1 MNYRFIRNWIGFFI
15 LGTINNLSY
24 VIVNSSALVLAASF
38 GKANLVAVIPWAN
51 VGFNFL
57 IKGINTFFL
66 VNVSFHWRFTVNGL
80 LMILGLLGISFA
92 PNFYMVIA
100 CILIIGLTAGFGES
114 ISLEYLQKFESRLVN
129 AWGSGTGFAGV
140 LGASLYILFTC
151 IVYEST
157 LDDISI
163 DTTQRQK
170 SMNQIA
176 FWSCTPLPILY
187 LIAYFLI
194 IKRDSNSDPESQPIL
209 SGSSSRQSLP
219 EKEDDSIVQLH
230 NGDVRESNIQQ
241 EHLLVKKTLSMR
253 IVDYL
258 NRYKQGFTS
267 TLWLSLNLTTVYYF
281 EYLVRTY
288 AAKTRPKFD
297 YNPSCPELYSALQF
311 SYQIGVFISR

>member
-157 LDDISI
+157 LNELYLPNPNSAINPDHLSYFRFTGKAFGLALYHKHLIPAYFTRSFYKHILARPLDTDDVASI
-163 DTTQRQK
+163 DPEYAKNLKWLLDSDIEEAMLELTF
-170 SMNQIA
+170 SVEENA
-176 FWSCTPLPILY
+176 FGDL
-187 LIAYFLI
+187 
-194 IKRDSNSDPESQPIL
+194 
-209 SGSSSRQSLP
+209 
-219 EKEDDSIVQLH
+219 QL
-230 NGDVRESNIQQ
+230 V
-241 EHLLVKKTLSMR
+241 
-253 IVDYL
+253 
-258 NRYKQGFTS
+258 
-267 TLWLSLNLTTVYYF
+267 
-281 EYLVRTY
+281 
-288 AAKTRPKFD
+288 
-297 YNPSCPELYSALQF
+297 
-311 SYQIGVFISR
+311 